1 MFIGQWVEASERR
14 ERHIL
19 NPFNQEVI
27 AIVAEGSK
35 EDAERAI
42 AVAREAF
49 DEGTWPHMSGYDRSK
64 LINRIAALVE
74 KHCDELAILE
84 TLNTGKTLIESKADM
99 NDIADV
105 FRYYASLANK
115 DERVFIDS
123 PIKNTSSQIRR
134 EPVGVCA
141 LITPWNYPLLQ
152 ASWKLAPALA
162 AGNTVVLKPSELTP
176 LTSLKMMELIEEAG
190 IPSGVINVVTGSGA
204 TVGSTLA
211 ASMDVDFIS
220 FTGGGE
226 TGRKILG
233 YAASN
238 FKKIAL
244 ELGGKNPNVVFADC
258 DFETALDYALN
269 AVFFH
274 AGQVCSAGTRLIIE
288 ESLHDRFVA
297 ALVDRVKSI
306 KLGSGMDDETE
317 MGPLIS
323 AEHLH
328 KVEKYIEIGKREGAT
343 LLVGGKGPE
352 DKALAQGFFILPTI
366 FDHCSANMRIV
377 QEETFGPILTVETFQ
392 TEAEAIRL
400 ANDSVYGLAGA
411 VWTKDMKR
419 AERVSRAFRMGT
431 VWINDFHPY
440 FAQAPWG
447 GYKQSGIGRE
457 LGKVG
462 LEEYTEIKHIFQN
475 DHPQP
480 MKWFGNQLK
489 GEE

>member
-1 MFIGQWVEASERR
+1 MFIGEWVEASERS
-14 ERHIL
+14 ERRIL

-27 AIVAEGSK
+27 AIVPEGSK
-35 EDAERAI
+35 NDAEQAI

-49 DEGTWPHMSGYDRSK
+49 DEGTWPHMSGYDRGK
-64 LINRIAALVE
+64 LVNRIAALVE
-74 KHCDELAILE
+74 QHCEELAILE

-105 FRYYASLANK
+105 FRYYASLADK

-190 IPSGVINVVTGSGA
+190 IPSGVVNVVTGSGA

-233 YAASN
+233 YAANN

-274 AGQVCSAGTRLIIE
+274 AGQICSAGTRLIIE
-288 ESLHDRFVA
+288 QSLHDRFVA
-297 ALVDRVKSI
+297 ALVERVRSI
-306 KLGSGMDDETE
+306 RLGSGMDDETE

-323 AEHLH
+323 EEHLH
-328 KVEKYIEIGKREGAT
+328 KVEKYIEIGEREGAT
-343 LLVGGKGPE
+343 LLVGGERPK
-352 DKALAQGFFILPTI
+352 DKTLSQGFFILPTI
-366 FDHCSANMRIV
+366 FDHCSTKMRIV

-392 TEAEAIRL
+392 TEAEAIKL
-400 ANDSVYGLAGA
+400 ANNSVYGLAGA
-411 VWTKDMKR
+411 VWTKDLHR

-475 DHPQP
+475 NGPQP